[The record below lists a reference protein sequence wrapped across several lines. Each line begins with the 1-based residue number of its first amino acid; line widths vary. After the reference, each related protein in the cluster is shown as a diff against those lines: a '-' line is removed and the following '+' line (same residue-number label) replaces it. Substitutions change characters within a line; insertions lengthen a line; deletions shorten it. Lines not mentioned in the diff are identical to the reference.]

1 MRCEGEV
8 TITDEEAQD
17 IIDLAD
23 KLKGAVGDDDEA
35 EAPMEVDIDTEE
47 EIDLGEPG
55 MRDVYEEELYEAAL
69 KGLNIELVDNKAQ
82 QRKAVV
88 QQAKK
93 RIYERVIKR
102 LIAESK
108 K

>member
-1 MRCEGEV
+1 MNKNLQ
-8 TITDEEAQD
+8 TLDEFRD
-17 IIDLAD
+17 HP
-23 KLKGAVGDDDEA
+23 GDPLSYVNIHGFISKPDGQNI
-35 EAPMEVDIDTEE
+35 VSLINFDTEE